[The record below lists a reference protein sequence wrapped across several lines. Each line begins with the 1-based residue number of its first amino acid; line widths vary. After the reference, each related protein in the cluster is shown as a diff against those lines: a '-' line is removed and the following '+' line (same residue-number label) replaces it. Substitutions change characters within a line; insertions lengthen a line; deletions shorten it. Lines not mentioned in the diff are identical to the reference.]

1 MPAKRRSTSAIPRKS
16 GNQSDDDDND
26 DENFSEEEASDES
39 NYSDNDSSDGSY
51 DVTTTKKPIKKP
63 RGSKS
68 PAKSQS
74 AKQVVIDVDDS
85 ASSDNGAVSSPKN
98 VSGTKARK
106 RVSPKEAGTTKSEP
120 SQASSSKPT
129 PKSPST
135 KVKSPSTKV
144 KSPSTKLKSPPST
157 SKKKALVPAT
167 VKDAFDVHLP
177 QIFASG
183 NNGECSLLLQLDPD
197 DAATLDYTGLSGAI
211 GRLEADDHGG
221 KNPHFVLLTCASLI
235 NWSTLP

>member
-1 MPAKRRSTSAIPRKS
+1 MPTKRRSISAISRKTGS
-16 GNQSDDDDND
+16 QSDDDD
-26 DENFSEEEASDES
+26 EVFSEEEASDGS
-39 NYSDNDSSDGSY
+39 NYSDNDSSDDSY
-51 DVTTTKKPIKKP
+51 VKTTKKPFKKP

-68 PAKSQS
+68 PAKSES
-74 AKQVVIDVDDS
+74 AKHVVIDVDDS
-85 ASSDNGAVSSPKN
+85 ASSDNNAASSAKN
-98 VSGTKARK
+98 VSGTRAKIRA
-106 RVSPKEAGTTKSEP
+106 SPKKAGTIKSEAL
-120 SQASSSKPT
+120 QASSSKPA
-129 PKSPST
+129 PKSPS
-135 KVKSPSTKV
+135 K
-144 KSPSTKLKSPPST
+144 KLKSPPST
-157 SKKKALVPAT
+157 SKKKALVPAN

-177 QIFASG
+177 PIFASG